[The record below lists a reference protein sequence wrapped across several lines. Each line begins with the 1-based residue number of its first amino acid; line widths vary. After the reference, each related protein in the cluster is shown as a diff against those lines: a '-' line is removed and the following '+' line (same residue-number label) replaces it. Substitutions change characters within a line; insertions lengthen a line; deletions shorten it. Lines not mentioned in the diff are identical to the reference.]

1 MLSCE
6 LVVFPAWGRVWS
18 WGKRLIRHMLDCAG
32 APQKYCVKASC
43 GVNDLELSVTAG
55 GDEVQAPTV

>member
-1 MLSCE
+1 
-6 LVVFPAWGRVWS
+6 
-18 WGKRLIRHMLDCAG
+18 MLDCAG

>member
-1 MLSCE
+1 
-6 LVVFPAWGRVWS
+6 
-18 WGKRLIRHMLDCAG
+18 MLDCAG

-55 GDEVQAPTV
+55 GDGVQAPTVWSSEGASAVVT